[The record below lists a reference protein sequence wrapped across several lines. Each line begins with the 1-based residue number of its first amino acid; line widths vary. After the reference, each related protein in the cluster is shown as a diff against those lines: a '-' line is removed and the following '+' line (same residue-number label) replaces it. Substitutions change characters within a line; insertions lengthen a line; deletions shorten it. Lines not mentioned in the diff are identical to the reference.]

1 MLERSLISVAIH
13 LSVVLTALLGV
24 QSPEIQQEAIPSAN
38 YAVTVA
44 QRNLDVP
51 EVIQKGVPKDQSKR
65 CPHFEDLFR
74 QYDLKPVDTFSYIAW
89 RESRCNPSAVNAKW
103 RNGKI
108 VWTLNKNGSYDSG
121 LLQINSS
128 WKTVTKNVC
137 GGGLKRLL
145 DVDCNLKVAKYLMDN
160 SSNGLG
166 NWNL

>member
-13 LSVVLTALLGV
+13 VSVVFTALLGV
-24 QSPEIQQEAIPSAN
+24 QSPEIQQEAIPSSS

-44 QRNLDVP
+44 QRTMDVP

-65 CPHFEDLFR
+65 CPQFEHMFE
-74 QYDLKPVDTFSYIAW
+74 QHELKPVDTFSYIAW

-108 VWTLNKNGSYDSG
+108 VWTLNKNGSFDSG

-128 WKTVTKNVC
+128 WRTVTKNVC
-137 GGGLKRLL
+137 GGGLKHLL

-160 SSNGLG
+160 SSDGLG